1 MITAWV
7 LLQGYEQ
14 RYYTILS
21 VHDMELERVFSL
33 SYRSDINKIETQFKT
48 YSDTDGIVFLNV

>member
-1 MITAWV
+1 MITAWI

-21 VHDMELERVFSL
+21 VHDMGLARVFSL
-33 SYRSDINKIETQFKT
+33 SYENNINKIATSFKS
-48 YSDTDGIVFLNV
+48 YSDTDGIVFLSS